1 MSSTRITEVSD
12 ATFASEIERHEGVA
26 VLDFWAAWCGPCRMV
41 TPILEELAVE
51 YTGRVKVA
59 KLDVDA
65 NPATAER
72 FGIRSIPTLLF
83 FRDGRLVDSI
93 VGALPKAVLATRF
106 NAHAA
111 QEATGTTSGGRTE

>member
-12 ATFASEIERHEGVA
+12 ATFVSEIEGHEGLA
-26 VLDFWAAWCGPCRMV
+26 VLDFWAEWCGPCRMV
-41 TPILEELAVE
+41 APILEELAVE
-51 YTGRVKVA
+51 YAGRVKVA

-93 VGALPKAVLATRF
+93 VGALPKAALAKRF
-106 NAHAA
+106 SAHTV
-111 QEATGTTSGGRTE
+111 QEATGTTSGARTE